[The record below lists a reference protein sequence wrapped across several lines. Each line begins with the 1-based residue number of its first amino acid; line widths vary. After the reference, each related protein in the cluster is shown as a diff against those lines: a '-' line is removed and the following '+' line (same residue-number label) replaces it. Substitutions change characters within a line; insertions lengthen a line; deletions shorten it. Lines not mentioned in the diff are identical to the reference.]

1 MSSCYDATQAEL
13 TKLNALDSV
22 EGQSAL
28 ALAAA
33 IDSGRALMAAPSMV
47 KELRSTL
54 DVLRE
59 RTPKAKDTVDDFSA
73 RRAARLAAQ
82 G

>member
-1 MSSCYDATQAEL
+1 VSQCFDATEAEL
-13 TKLNALDSV
+13 QKLGARDTV

-47 KELRSTL
+47 KELRATL
-54 DVLRE
+54 EVLRE

-73 RRAARLAAQ
+73 RRAARLASQ

>member
-1 MSSCYDATQAEL
+1 MSSNELATEAEL
-13 TKLNALDSV
+13 QQLNALDTV
-22 EGQSAL
+22 EGQCAL
-28 ALAAA
+28 SLARA

-47 KELRSTL
+47 KELRATL

-73 RRAARLAAQ
+73 RRAARRAAQ